1 MHETEEQ
8 LVARYIGGLKEHIKE
23 TVNMFDPFSVSTAH
37 QRALQLEKRRPS
49 GYLQPTYGNKSSGGN
64 NKIGRAHV

>member
-23 TVNMFDPFSVSTAH
+23 IVNMFDLFSVSAAH
-37 QRALQLEKRRPS
+37 QRALQLEKRHLG
-49 GYLQPTYGNKSSGGN
+49 GYM
-64 NKIGRAHV
+64 